1 MDVMNMEGYDAET
14 FDVVLDKALLD
25 TLICDENPS
34 QSIGAMLSEIYR
46 VLNKNGVF
54 ICISHGT
61 MEQRFDRYFN
71 TGDLDWQHN
80 TRKMKKPKN
89 LAMEDI
95 EPAYPEDDEN
105 NFYWVYIMRKQAV
118 TDTDHTDQ
126 ADGAD
131 GAAATH

>member
-1 MDVMNMEGYDAET
+1 
-14 FDVVLDKALLD
+14 
-25 TLICDENPS
+25 
-34 QSIGAMLSEIYR
+34 
-46 VLNKNGVF
+46 
-54 ICISHGT
+54 
-61 MEQRFDRYFN
+61 
-71 TGDLDWQHN
+71 
-80 TRKMKKPKN
+80 MKKPKN